1 MTVRGSFPI
10 RWAAEDGKDAVSLDL
25 DNEMDSIAC
34 DSSGKSIG
42 SQTIEA
48 TACLYV
54 GSDYTLTGVTY
65 SKGLRLNGIAS
76 SETVSSGKVTYK
88 WTFPE
93 GTLFANAKYTATIS
107 FTYNGNMYTKVL
119 TLNAIKAAKE
129 GETPTI
135 YSVLPSRSAIAFSRD
150 SNDALIPSS
159 ISVTCGYVKRTGKE
173 TTRVN
178 SATSVFDSEYII
190 CYRYRQG
197 GTWRGYSNY
206 TTAISVPSSTAYDAI
221 EFIILNSTDS
231 SRAEESL
238 IVDRETVPIVKSGKK
253 GDPGDKGDPGK
264 DAVSLHCSAYNLI
277 FECNED
283 GKALAETT
291 KNVQCYLLQ
300 GGTRISSSGIKSV
313 NGKTSNFS
321 VNNFSVSFLPDST
334 LGITASAGAAISDTT
349 LNIIVESSQLGVSM
363 ECSVG
368 IARAIKGAKGIQGLS
383 GAVLRPRG
391 SYDATSLSEF
401 TGILRNDSTYIDYI
415 RFVSGNSIS
424 FYKLRSGYVSWTKTT
439 ATKAN
444 GTTETAKLPNASTTQ
459 WEVFDNLGAVSAA
472 FLIAGTVSAET
483 TSTCEAFIGTS
494 GATAQENGA
503 IGLASDANGWAI
515 NGGQIRHTKTGLT
528 LTADGHI
535 YDPDGLHL
543 SAGNNTLSVRPNLAK
558 EALWRTGSPF
568 TGATGDTGISG
579 TVEVVDNLGNTYSP
593 WAGDKGRI
601 LAMRLTKLLST
612 GNNNLFNA
620 VASLPQKWYGLKLE
634 AGKTYTLSV
643 WVKVGCE
650 DMLVSDSDVA
660 EVRQYSSL
668 SSTSNNGY
676 KRVYMQDGD
685 MEVAGWRQCSL
696 TVTGNANYPYL
707 SWIPLCHISENLIP
721 NPVLCDKT
729 SGGSYA
735 AHPYS
740 SAAGVDSGISATIS
754 VTSSNTS
761 NPWYKD
767 GGRVVSVNVS
777 ANSRSSVGSVY
788 AQFASTANAPVAVTA
803 GAVYRFSVWASIQG
817 SGNVPSNGVI
827 GELDYYASTSSTSIV
842 KTAYVHL
849 THYVRD
855 EANGFKLY
863 SVAVTVPSGAGAAR
877 WRPCVQVAAGKSG
890 FTVAWAGARLSKG
903 SDIKG
908 MLFGGMSD
916 AYIAYAGFKVE
927 EGEKPSSMTYGTT
940 NALLNAGIDI
950 TTGEIT
956 FTADKFTCQ
965 NLKGEKTAYLDD
977 TGSFISAGVQ
987 MSMVNYL
994 HWTNSIGR
1002 DKLIVIC
1009 NGTYNGKEGDV
1020 AWLGN
1025 DEQWRDFSGNIIDID
1040 NVTVSS
1046 YVSYLDVLRIGSMLI
1061 VESLPTDAKGTSGNN
1076 QRKINL
1082 PYYIDSYNNER
1093 GYTRFGNHSNSIP
1106 RLMKADEMRMLE
1118 GKRITIRFG
1127 SNIGTDADYTQLS
1140 TLFSFLDQG
1149 NDRDFFNGV
1158 RYVQNPK
1165 DDANVRVSFPINPSR
1180 VISVICNFFYFKAGS
1195 SPSCAGY
1202 AWTYSIDKGLAS
1214 SNFGGLDSWT

>member
-1 MTVRGSFPI
+1 MAVRGSFPI

-65 SKGLRLNGIAS
+65 SKGVKLNGIAS

-107 FTYNGNMYTKVL
+107 FTYNGSTHIKVF

-159 ISVTCGYVKRTGKE
+159 ISITCGYVKRTGKE

-197 GTWRGYSNY
+197 GAWRGYSNY

-238 IVDRETVPIVKSGKK
+238 IVDRETVPIVKSG
-253 GDPGDKGDPGK
+253 GKGDPGK
-264 DAVSLHCSAYNLI
+264 DAISLHCSAYNLI

-283 GKALAETT
+283 GKALAENT
-291 KNVQCYLLQ
+291 KNVQCYLLK
-300 GGTRISSSGIKSV
+300 GDTRISSSGIKSV

-401 TGILRNDSTYIDYI
+401 TGVLRNDSTYIDYI
-415 RFVSGNSIS
+415 RFVSDSSIS

-503 IGLASDANGWAI
+503 IGLTSDANGWAI

-528 LTADGHI
+528 LTADGRI

-568 TGATGDTGISG
+568 TGATGATGISG

-593 WAGDKGRI
+593 WVGDKGRI

-620 VASLPQKWYGLKLE
+620 SASLPQKWYGLKLE

-643 WVKVGCE
+643 WVKVGCP
-650 DMLVSDSDVA
+650 DMLVPGGDIA

-676 KRVYMQDGD
+676 KRMYMQAGD

-707 SWIPLCHISENLIP
+707 GWIPLCHISENLIP
-721 NPVLCDKT
+721 NPVLCDRT
-729 SGGSYA
+729 SGGSYV

-754 VTSSNTS
+754 ISSYNP
-761 NPWYKD
+761 NPWNKD
-767 GGRVVSVNVS
+767 GGRAILIYVSS
-777 ANSRSSVGSVY
+777 NSRSSVGSVY
-788 AQFASTANAPVAVTA
+788 AQFASTADAPVAVTA
-803 GAVYRFSVWASIQG
+803 GEVYRFSVWAWVQG

-827 GELDYYASTSSTSIV
+827 GELDYYASTSSTTIV
-842 KTAYVHL
+842 SRTYVTL
-849 THYVRD
+849 AHYVRY
-855 EANGFKLY
+855 EGSSFKLY
-863 SVAVTVPSGAGAAR
+863 SIAVTVPSGVGAVR

-927 EGEKPSSMTYGTT
+927 EGDKPSAMTYGTT

-994 HWTNSIGR
+994 HWSNSIGR

-1025 DEQWRDFSGNIIDID
+1025 DEQWRDFNGNIIDID

-1061 VESLPTDAKGTSGNN
+1061 VESLPSYAKGTSGNN
-1076 QRKINL
+1076 QKRINL

-1093 GYTRFGNHSNSIP
+1093 GYTRFGDHSNSVP

-1118 GKRITIRFG
+1118 GKRLTIRFG
-1127 SNIGTDADYTQLS
+1127 SNIGTTADYTQLS

-1149 NDRDFFNGV
+1149 NDRDFFNGI
-1158 RYVQNPK
+1158 RYVQNPR

-1180 VISVICNFFYFKAGS
+1180 VISVICNFFYFKAGL

-1202 AWTYSIDKGLAS
+1202 AWTYSIEKGLAS
-1214 SNFGGLDSWT
+1214 SDFGGLDSWT

>member
-65 SKGLRLNGIAS
+65 SKGVRLNGIAS

-107 FTYNGNMYTKVL
+107 FTYNGSTHSKIF

-159 ISVTCGYVKRTGKE
+159 VSITCGYVKRTGKE

-197 GTWRGYSNY
+197 GAWGGYSNY
-206 TTAISVPSSTAYDAI
+206 NNSLTIPSSTAYDAI

-231 SRAEESL
+231 SRVEESL
-238 IVDRETVPIVKSGKK
+238 IVDRETIPIVKSGQK
-253 GDPGDKGDPGK
+253 GD
-264 DAVSLHCSAYNLI
+264 
-277 FECNED
+277 
-283 GKALAETT
+283 
-291 KNVQCYLLQ
+291 
-300 GGTRISSSGIKSV
+300 
-313 NGKTSNFS
+313 
-321 VNNFSVSFLPDST
+321 
-334 LGITASAGAAISDTT
+334 
-349 LNIIVESSQLGVSM
+349 
-363 ECSVG
+363 
-368 IARAIKGAKGIQGLS
+368 KGIQGIA

-401 TGILRNDSTYIDYI
+401 AGILRNDSTYIDYI

-444 GTTETAKLPNASTTQ
+444 GTTETAKLPNASNTQ

-494 GATAQENGA
+494 GATAKEDGN
-503 IGLASDANGWAI
+503 IGLADDANGWAI

-528 LTADGHI
+528 LTADGRI

-568 TGATGDTGISG
+568 TGATGATGIAG
-579 TVEVVDNLGNTYSP
+579 TAEVVDNLGNTYSP
-593 WAGDKGRI
+593 WAGDRGRI
-601 LAMRLTKLLST
+601 LAMKLTKLLAT
-612 GNNNLFNA
+612 GDKNLFNA
-620 VASLPQKWYGLKLE
+620 AASLPQVWYGLKLE
-634 AGKTYTLSV
+634 AGKKYTISV

-650 DMLVSDSDVA
+650 DMLVSESEVA
-660 EVRQYSSL
+660 GVRQYSSL
-668 SSTSNNGY
+668 SSTTTNDY
-676 KRVYMQDGD
+676 KYVSMKVGD

-696 TVTGNANYPYL
+696 TVTGNANYRYL
-707 SWIPLCHISENLIP
+707 SWRPLCHISENLIP
-721 NPVLCDKT
+721 NPVLCDRT
-729 SGGSYA
+729 SGGSYV

-777 ANSRSSVGSVY
+777 SNSRSSVGSVY

-803 GAVYRFSVWASIQG
+803 GAVYRFSVWAWVQG

-827 GELDYYASTSSTSIV
+827 GELDYYASTSSTTIV
-842 KTAYVHL
+842 DRAYVTL
-849 THYVRD
+849 AHYVRD
-855 EANGFKLY
+855 EANSFKLY
-863 SVAVTVPSGAGAAR
+863 SVAVTVPSGAGAVR

-927 EGEKPSSMTYGTT
+927 EGDKPSAMTYGTT

-956 FTADKFTCQ
+956 FTADKFACQ

-977 TGSFISAGVQ
+977 TGSFITAGVQ

-994 HWTNSIGR
+994 HWTNNVGR

-1025 DEQWRDFSGNIIDID
+1025 DNQWRDFSGNIIDID

-1061 VESLPTDAKGTSGNN
+1061 VESLPTAAKGTSGND
-1076 QRKINL
+1076 QKRINL

-1127 SNIGTDADYTQLS
+1127 SNIGTTDSYTQLS

-1149 NDRDFFNGV
+1149 NDRDFFNGI

>member
-1 MTVRGSFPI
+1 MIVGSSFPI

-42 SQTIEA
+42 TQTIEA

-54 GSDYTLTGVTY
+54 GIDYTLTGVTY
-65 SKGLRLNGIAS
+65 SKGVRLNGIAS

-88 WTFPE
+88 WTIPAD
-93 GTLFANAKYTATIS
+93 TLFANAKYTATIS
-107 FTYNGNMYTKVL
+107 FTYNGNTHSKMF

-159 ISVTCGYVKRTGKE
+159 ISITCGYVKRTGKE

-197 GTWRGYSNY
+197 GAWRGYTKYDNAL
-206 TTAISVPSSTAYDAI
+206 TIPSSTAYDAI

-231 SRAEESL
+231 SSAVESL
-238 IVDRETVPIVKSGKK
+238 IVDRETVPIVKS
-253 GDPGDKGDPGK
+253 GDKGDPGK

-300 GGTRISSSGIKSV
+300 GGKRISSSGIKSV

-368 IARAIKGAKGIQGLS
+368 IARAIKGAKGIQGIS

-401 TGILRNDSTYIDYI
+401 AGILRNDSTYIDYI

-444 GTTETAKLPNASTTQ
+444 GTTEPAKLPNASTTQ

-494 GATAQENGA
+494 GATAKEDGT
-503 IGLASDANGWAI
+503 IGLADDANGWAI
-515 NGGQIRHTKTGLT
+515 NRGQIRHTKTGLT
-528 LTADGHI
+528 LTADGRI

-568 TGATGDTGISG
+568 TGATGSTGIAG

-601 LAMRLTKLLST
+601 LAMKLTKLLST

-620 VASLPQKWYGLKLE
+620 VASLPQAWYGLKLE
-634 AGKTYTLSV
+634 AGKKYTISV

-650 DMLVSDSDVA
+650 DMLVSESEVA
-660 EVRQYSSL
+660 GVRQYSSL
-668 SSTSNNGY
+668 SSTTKNDY
-676 KRVYMQDGD
+676 KYVSMKVGD

-696 TVTGNANYPYL
+696 TVTGNANYRYL
-707 SWIPLCHISENLIP
+707 SWRPLCHISENLIP

-729 SGGSYA
+729 SGGSDV

-754 VTSSNTS
+754 VTSSNTA

-777 ANSRSSVGSVY
+777 SNSRSSVGSVY

-803 GAVYRFSVWASIQG
+803 GAVYRFSVWAWIQG

-827 GELDYYASTSSTSIV
+827 GELDYYASTSSTTIV
-842 KTAYVHL
+842 NRAYVKL
-849 THYVRD
+849 TDYVRD
-855 EANGFKLY
+855 EANSFKLY
-863 SVAVTVPSGAGAAR
+863 SVAVTVPSGAGAVR

-903 SDIKG
+903 DGIKG

-927 EGEKPSSMTYGTT
+927 EGDEPSSMVYGTA

-956 FTADKFTCQ
+956 FTANKFTCQ

-994 HWTNSIGR
+994 HWSNSIGR
-1002 DKLIVIC
+1002 DKIIVIC

-1025 DEQWRDFSGNIIDID
+1025 DEQWRDFNGNIIDID

-1061 VESLPTDAKGTSGNN
+1061 VESLPSYAKGTSGDN
-1076 QRKINL
+1076 QKKINL

-1093 GYTRFGNHSNSIP
+1093 GYTRFGDHSNSIP

-1127 SNIGTDADYTQLS
+1127 SNIGTSDDYTQLS

-1158 RYVQNPK
+1158 RYVQNPR

-1202 AWTYSIDKGLAS
+1202 AWTYSIEKGLAS

>member
-65 SKGLRLNGIAS
+65 SKGVRLNGVAS
-76 SETVSSGKVTYK
+76 SEVVSSGKVTYK
-88 WTFPE
+88 WTFPA
-93 GTLFANAKYTATIS
+93 GTQFANAKYTATIS
-107 FTYNGNMYTKVL
+107 FTYNGSTHSKMF

-197 GTWRGYSNY
+197 GTWRGYNNY
-206 TTAISVPSSTAYDAI
+206 VNSLTIPSSTAYDAI

-231 SRAEESL
+231 SRVEESL
-238 IVDRETVPIVKSGKK
+238 IVDRETIPIVKSGQK
-253 GDPGDKGDPGK
+253 GD
-264 DAVSLHCSAYNLI
+264 
-277 FECNED
+277 
-283 GKALAETT
+283 
-291 KNVQCYLLQ
+291 
-300 GGTRISSSGIKSV
+300 
-313 NGKTSNFS
+313 
-321 VNNFSVSFLPDST
+321 
-334 LGITASAGAAISDTT
+334 
-349 LNIIVESSQLGVSM
+349 
-363 ECSVG
+363 
-368 IARAIKGAKGIQGLS
+368 KGIQGIA

-401 TGILRNDSTYIDYI
+401 AGILRNDSTYIDYI

-444 GTTETAKLPNASTTQ
+444 GTTEPAKLPNASTTQ

-494 GATAQENGA
+494 GATAKEDGT

-528 LTADGHI
+528 LTADGRL

-543 SAGNNTLSVRPNLAK
+543 SAGNNTLNVRPNMAK

-568 TGATGDTGISG
+568 TGATGATGIAG

-601 LAMRLTKLLST
+601 LVIKLTKLLAT

-650 DMLVSDSDVA
+650 DMLVSGSDVA

-676 KRVYMQDGD
+676 KRMYMQAGD
-685 MEVAGWRQCSL
+685 MEVAGWRQCSI

-729 SGGSYA
+729 SGGSYV

-754 VTSSNTS
+754 VTSSNTA

-777 ANSRSSVGSVY
+777 SNSRSTVGSVY

-803 GAVYRFSVWASIQG
+803 GEVYRFSVWALIQG

-827 GELDYYASTSSTSIV
+827 GELDYYASTSSTTIV
-842 KTAYVHL
+842 SRAYVTL
-849 THYVRD
+849 AHYVRD
-855 EANGFKLY
+855 EANSFKLY
-863 SVAVTVPSGAGAAR
+863 SVAVTVPSGAGAVR

-890 FTVAWAGARLSKG
+890 FTVVWAGARLSKG
-903 SDIKG
+903 DDIKG

-927 EGEKPSSMTYGTT
+927 EGDKPSSMTYGTT

-994 HWTNSIGR
+994 HWSNSIGR
-1002 DKLIVIC
+1002 DKIIVIC

-1025 DEQWRDFSGNIIDID
+1025 DEQWRDFYGNIIDID

-1061 VESLPTDAKGTSGNN
+1061 VESLPSDAVGTSGND
-1076 QRKINL
+1076 QKRINL

-1127 SNIGTDADYTQLS
+1127 SNIGTTADYTQLT

-1158 RYVQNPK
+1158 RYVQNPR

-1214 SNFGGLDSWT
+1214 ANFGGLDSWT

>member
-1 MTVRGSFPI
+1 MIVGSSFPI

-25 DNEMDSIAC
+25 DNEMDSITC
-34 DSSGKSIG
+34 DHTGKSIG

-54 GSDYTLTGVTY
+54 GIDYTLTGVTY
-65 SKGLRLNGIAS
+65 SKGVRLNGIAS

-107 FTYNGNMYTKVL
+107 FTYNGNTHSKVF

-231 SRAEESL
+231 SRVEESL
-238 IVDRETVPIVKSGKK
+238 IVDRETIPIVKSGQK
-253 GDPGDKGDPGK
+253 GDKGIP
-264 DAVSLHCSAYNLI
+264 
-277 FECNED
+277 
-283 GKALAETT
+283 
-291 KNVQCYLLQ
+291 
-300 GGTRISSSGIKSV
+300 
-313 NGKTSNFS
+313 
-321 VNNFSVSFLPDST
+321 
-334 LGITASAGAAISDTT
+334 
-349 LNIIVESSQLGVSM
+349 
-363 ECSVG
+363 G
-368 IARAIKGAKGIQGLS
+368 IA

-472 FLIAGTVSAET
+472 FLIAGTVSAQT

-494 GATAQENGA
+494 GATAKEDGT
-503 IGLASDANGWAI
+503 IGLADDANGWAI

-528 LTADGHI
+528 LTADGRI

-568 TGATGDTGISG
+568 TGATGATGIAG

-593 WAGDKGRI
+593 WVGDKGRI

-634 AGKTYTLSV
+634 AGKKYTISV

-650 DMLVSDSDVA
+650 DMLVSDSEVA
-660 EVRQYSSL
+660 GVRQYSSL
-668 SSTSNNGY
+668 SSTTTNGY
-676 KRVYMQDGD
+676 KYMSMKVGD

-707 SWIPLCHISENLIP
+707 SWRPLCHISENLIP
-721 NPVLCDKT
+721 NPVLCDRT

-754 VTSSNTS
+754 VTSSNTA

-777 ANSRSSVGSVY
+777 SNSRSSVGSVY
-788 AQFASTANAPVAVTA
+788 AQFASTANAPVKVTA
-803 GAVYRFSVWASIQG
+803 GEVYRFSVWASIQG

-842 KTAYVHL
+842 DRTYVTL
-849 THYVRD
+849 AHYVRD
-855 EANGFKLY
+855 EANSFKLY
-863 SVAVTVPSGAGAAR
+863 SIAVTVPSGAGAVR

-903 SDIKG
+903 DGIKG

-977 TGSFISAGVQ
+977 TGSFITAGVQ

-994 HWTNSIGR
+994 HWSNSIGR

-1025 DEQWRDFSGNIIDID
+1025 DEQWRDFNGNIIDID

-1061 VESLPTDAKGTSGNN
+1061 VESLPSDAKGTSGSN
-1076 QRKINL
+1076 QKKINL

-1118 GKRITIRFG
+1118 GKRLTIRFG

-1158 RYVQNPK
+1158 RYVQNPR
-1165 DDANVRVSFPINPSR
+1165 DDANVRVSFPINSSR
-1180 VISVICNFFYFKAGS
+1180 VISVLCNFFYFKEGS

-1202 AWTYSIDKGLAS
+1202 AWTYSIDNGLAS

>member
-34 DSSGKSIG
+34 DSSGRSIG

-65 SKGLRLNGIAS
+65 SKGVRLNGIAS

-88 WTFPE
+88 WTFPAD
-93 GTLFANAKYTATIS
+93 TLFANSKYTATIS
-107 FTYNGNMYTKVL
+107 FTYNGNTHSKVF

-159 ISVTCGYVKRTGKE
+159 VSVTCGYVKRTGKE

-206 TTAISVPSSTAYDAI
+206 TNSLTIPSSTAYDAI

-231 SRAEESL
+231 SRVEDSL
-238 IVDRETVPIVKSGKK
+238 IVDRETVPIVKSGQK
-253 GDPGDKGDPGK
+253 GAPGDDGDPGK
-264 DAVSLHCSAYNLI
+264 DAVSLHCSAPNLI

-283 GKALAETT
+283 GVCT
-291 KNVQCYLLQ
+291 
-300 GGTRISSSGIKSV
+300 GINLKQVTCVLMKGSAQVADSTIQSV
-313 NGKTSNFS
+313 NGKTAAFTSNNISIGF
-321 VNNFSVSFLPDST
+321 NST
-334 LGITASAGAAISDTT
+334 NIAISASTSAVISDIT
-349 LNIIVESSQLGVSM
+349 LTVVVSSASLGVSM
-363 ECSVG
+363 TCTISVV
-368 IARAIKGAKGIQGLS
+368 RAVKGAKGLQGIA

-401 TGILRNDSTYIDYI
+401 AGILRNDSTYIDYI

-439 ATKAN
+439 ATKAD

-472 FLIAGTVSAET
+472 FLIAGTVSAQT

-494 GATAQENGA
+494 GATAKEDGT

-528 LTADGHI
+528 LTADGRI

-568 TGATGDTGISG
+568 TGATGSTGIAG
-579 TVEVVDNLGNTYSP
+579 TVEVVDNLGDTYSP
-593 WAGDKGRI
+593 WAGDRGRI
-601 LAMRLTKLLST
+601 LAMYLTKLLST

-620 VASLPQKWYGLKLE
+620 VASLPQKWYGMKLE

-643 WVKVGCE
+643 WVKVGCP
-650 DMLVSDSDVA
+650 DMLVSNSDVA
-660 EVRQYSSL
+660 EVRQYASL
-668 SSTSNNGY
+668 SSTTNNGY
-676 KRVYMQDGD
+676 KRVYMQAGD
-685 MEVAGWRQCSL
+685 MVVAGWRQCSL

-729 SGGSYA
+729 SGGSYV

-754 VTSSNTS
+754 VTSSNTA

-777 ANSRSSVGSVY
+777 SNSCSSVGSVY

-827 GELDYYASTSSTSIV
+827 GELDFYTSTSNTTIV
-842 KTAYVHL
+842 SRTYVKL
-849 THYVRD
+849 TDYVRD

-927 EGEKPSSMTYGTT
+927 EGDKPSAMTYGAA

-994 HWTNSIGR
+994 HWSNNVGR

-1025 DEQWRDFSGNIIDID
+1025 DEQWRDFNGNIIDID
-1040 NVTVSS
+1040 NVTVLS

-1061 VESLPTDAKGTSGNN
+1061 VESLPTAAKGTSGND
-1076 QRKINL
+1076 QKQINL

-1127 SNIGTDADYTQLS
+1127 SNIGTTADYTQLS

-1165 DDANVRVSFPINPSR
+1165 DDANIRVSFPINPSR
-1180 VISVICNFFYFKAGS
+1180 VISVLCNFFYFKAGL

-1202 AWTYSIDKGLAS
+1202 AWTYSIEKGLAS